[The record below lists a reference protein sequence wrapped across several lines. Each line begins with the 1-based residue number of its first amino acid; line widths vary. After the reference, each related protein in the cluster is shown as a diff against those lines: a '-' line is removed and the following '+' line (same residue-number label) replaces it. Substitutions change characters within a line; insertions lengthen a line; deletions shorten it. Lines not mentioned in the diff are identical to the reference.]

1 MYLYGSLS
9 FCLVLND
16 EESVSV
22 AVISSLKLLDDGSVV
37 FVEGDLS
44 WFKARG
50 YGDKRPDGGW
60 GFSPVETLYLVE
72 NGRAEVYR
80 LNTRLGFNDLLS
92 FFIQKDANIWRD
104 YVIYMDLRKRR
115 YVVKEGFGPKLR
127 FRVFDRGEYL
137 EKPAKYLV
145 IPLYEGESIS
155 VEELLDLLRSCRAMN
170 KQAVVA
176 VLDRRNEVV
185 YYNAAMADLQNK

>member
-1 MYLYGSLS
+1 MS

-185 YYNAAMADLQNK
+185 YYNAAIADLQNK

>member
-1 MYLYGSLS
+1 MRHG
-9 FCLVLND
+9 LND

-22 AVISSLKLLDDGSVV
+22 VEVSRFELLEDGSVV

-44 WFKARG
+44 WFKQRG
-50 YGDKRPDGGW
+50 YGDERQDGRW
-60 GFSPVETLYLVE
+60 GFSPVETLYLVK
-72 NGRAEVYR
+72 NGKAQVYKDGR
-80 LNTRLGFNDLLS
+80 QLGFNELLTS
-92 FFIQKDANIWRD
+92 FIQRDGNVWRD

-127 FRVFDRGEYL
+127 FRVFERGEYL

-145 IPLYEGESIS
+145 IPLYEGESMR

-170 KQAVVA
+170 KTAVVA
-176 VLDRRNEVV
+176 VLDRQNEVV
-185 YYNAAMADLQNK
+185 YYNASLVELLNK